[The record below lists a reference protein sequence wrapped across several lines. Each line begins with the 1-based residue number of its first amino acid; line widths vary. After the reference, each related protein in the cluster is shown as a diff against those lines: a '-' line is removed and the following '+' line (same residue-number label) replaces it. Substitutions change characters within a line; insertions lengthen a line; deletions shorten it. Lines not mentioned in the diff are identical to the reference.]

1 MKRRTFLLYSLSATV
16 LALPVAGCVDR
27 KPIKALSEPQVL
39 MRLCDAPTL
48 QKIGETYRTKVPA
61 EASKGALTERL
72 LEDSSG
78 NPLSDKTDNTAIHT
92 FLNEKIRQDF
102 EAGRIV
108 TLLGWMLSE
117 TEARQCALF
126 SLKSS

>member
-1 MKRRTFLLYSLSATV
+1 MKRRAFLLYSLSATV
-16 LALPVAGCVDR
+16 LALPVAGCLDR
-27 KPIKALSEPQVL
+27 KPMEALAEPQVL
-39 MRLCDAPTL
+39 MRLCDAPTI
-48 QKIGETYRTKVPA
+48 QKIGEAYRAKVPA
-61 EASKGALTERL
+61 ESGKEALTERL
-72 LEDSSG
+72 LEASSG
-78 NPLSDKTDNTAIHT
+78 NPLPTKTDNNALHA
-92 FLNEKIRQDF
+92 FLSNKIKQDF